1 MAEVDFETDLNHI
14 EKPRKLHFEWVI
26 PLFLR
31 PVRTLKAIVA
41 SDNGV
46 WQTPLLI
53 LSVLAIL
60 VVLVSAPSRTAEMNQ
75 VGELPPD
82 FQYWAPE
89 QQEEY
94 LAAQSNKAS
103 PMFVYLFPILGSLIG
118 IWLSWFL
125 LGSILHL
132 ALTLSGSRGS
142 NTQAL
147 NLVAWASL
155 PFALRYLVQ
164 AVAILSSKRLIQ
176 APGLSGFVA
185 ADAEGFTAFLRILL
199 GFVDIYLIWQLIL
212 LMAGS
217 LPLTSLS
224 RGKAWT
230 AVFISVLIMLALQSA
245 PGYVAKLLGGLELT
259 QGFFF

>member
-1 MAEVDFETDLNHI
+1 MAEVELEPVTNHA
-14 EKPRKLHFEWVI
+14 EKSRKLHFEWVL
-26 PLFLR
+26 PLFIR
-31 PVRTLKAIVA
+31 PARTLKAVTA

-53 LSVLAIL
+53 LSILAIVLVLA
-60 VVLVSAPSRTAEMNQ
+60 SAPSRTMELQQ

-82 FQYWAPE
+82 FQYWSPE
-89 QQEEY
+89 MQEEY
-94 LAAQSNKAS
+94 MASQGDKAS

-118 IWLSWFL
+118 VWLSWFL

-155 PFALRYLVQ
+155 PFALRFIVQ
-164 AVAILSSKRLIQ
+164 AIAISANKSLIQ
-176 APGLSGFVA
+176 APGLSGFIT
-185 ADAEGFTAFLRILL
+185 ADAEGFVAFMRVLL
-199 GFVDIYLIWQLIL
+199 AFVDIYLIWQVIL
-212 LMAGS
+212 LMVGS
-217 LPLTSLS
+217 LPLTGLS

-230 AVFISVLIMLALQSA
+230 AVLISVLLMLVLQSV
-245 PGYVAKLLGGLELT
+245 PGYVGNLLGGLSLSR
-259 QGFFF
+259 GFFF